1 MGHLPEREVC
11 HMRRHIDF
19 DKIGITDDVMF
30 CTVLSNSEDCREF
43 LQRILGIE
51 IEEIVIVGT
60 QVSMKSNFHAKGVR
74 LDVYAKDKKGNA
86 YDIEMQT
93 TKMRELPLRS
103 RYYHSEMDSYQIAA
117 GEKYGNLKHSIVIFV
132 CTFDLFAKNRSV
144 YTFESI
150 CREDTE
156 IHLQDKRKTIFI
168 NINGSREDVPEELA
182 HLLDYLKT
190 KNPTDGFTER
200 LEQRV
205 LEIRRDTEWRDDY
218 MTLEMKM
225 DEKYEQGLKEGLTKG
240 LQQGIA
246 QGIEQ
251 GIEQG
256 LEQGYDK
263 HLYVQVQKKL
273 EKGKSISQIADEC
286 EESED
291 AICKIISEKE
301 IDR

>member
-11 HMRRHIDF
+11 HMRRYIDF

-51 IEEIVIVGT
+51 IEEIVVVGT

-74 LDVYAKDKKGNA
+74 LDVYAKDKKENA
-86 YDIEMQT
+86 YDIEMQK

-117 GEKYGNLKHSIVIFV
+117 GEKYGNLKYSIVIFV
-132 CTFDLFAKNRSV
+132 CNFDLFAKNRSV

-156 IHLQDKRKTIFI
+156 IYLQDKRKTIFI
-168 NINGSREDVPEELA
+168 NINGSREDVPGELA

-190 KNPTDGFTER
+190 KTPTDGFTER

-205 LEIRRDTEWRDDY
+205 VEIRRDTEWRDGY

-225 DEKYEQGLKEGLTKG
+225 DERYEQGLEEGLAK
-240 LQQGIA
+240 
-246 QGIEQ
+246 

-263 HLYVQVQKKL
+263 RLYDQVHKKL

-291 AICKIISEKE
+291 TICKIIGEE
-301 IDR
+301 GIGQ

>member
-11 HMRRHIDF
+11 YMRRHIDF

-51 IEEIVIVGT
+51 IEEIVVVGT

-117 GEKYGNLKHSIVIFV
+117 GEKYGNLKYSIVIFV
-132 CTFDLFAKNRSV
+132 CNFDLFAKNRSV

-190 KNPTDGFTER
+190 KTPTDGFTER

-205 LEIRRDTEWRDDY
+205 VEIRRDTEWRDGY

-225 DEKYEQGLKEGLTKG
+225 DEKYEQGLEEGLTKG
-240 LQQGIA
+240 I
-246 QGIEQ
+246 
-251 GIEQG
+251 
-256 LEQGYDK
+256 EQGYDER
-263 HLYVQVQKKL
+263 LYDLIRKKL

-291 AICKIISEKE
+291 TIRKIISEE
-301 IDR
+301 SIG

>member
-11 HMRRHIDF
+11 YMRRHIDF

-51 IEEIVIVGT
+51 IEEIVVVGT

-132 CTFDLFAKNRSV
+132 CNFDLFAKNRSV

-150 CREDTE
+150 CCEDTE

-168 NINGSREDVPEELA
+168 NINGSREGVPKELA

-190 KNPTDGFTER
+190 KTPTDGFTER

-205 LEIRRDTEWRDDY
+205 LKIRKDTEWRDDY

-225 DEKYEQGLKEGLTKG
+225 DEKYEQGLKEGITK
-240 LQQGIA
+240 
-246 QGIEQ
+246 GIEQ
-251 GIEQG
+251 GIELGIGQG
-256 LEQGYDK
+256 LR
-263 HLYVQVQKKL
+263 VQIQKKL
-273 EKGKSISQIADEC
+273 NKGKSISQIADEC

-291 AICKIISEKE
+291 TIRKIISEKGISE
-301 IDR
+301 

>member
-11 HMRRHIDF
+11 YMRRHIDF

-30 CTVLSNSEDCREF
+30 CTVLSNSEDYREF

-103 RYYHSEMDSYQIAA
+103 RYYHSEMDSYQIAE

-132 CTFDLFAKNRSV
+132 CNFDLFAKNRSV

>member
-1 MGHLPEREVC
+1 
-11 HMRRHIDF
+11 MRRHIDF

-51 IEEIVIVGT
+51 IEEIVVVGT

-132 CTFDLFAKNRSV
+132 CNFDLFAKNRSV

-150 CREDTE
+150 CREDIE

-190 KNPTDGFTER
+190 KTPTDGFTER

-205 LEIRRDTEWRDDY
+205 LKIRRDTEWRDDY

-225 DEKYEQGLKEGLTKG
+225 DEKYEQGLKEGITK
-240 LQQGIA
+240 
-246 QGIEQ
+246 GIEQ
-251 GIEQG
+251 GIELGIGQG
-256 LEQGYDK
+256 LR
-263 HLYVQVQKKL
+263 VQIQKKL
-273 EKGKSISQIADEC
+273 NKGKSISQIADEC
-286 EESED
+286 EESEEE
-291 AICKIISEKE
+291 IWKIIRENGWNV
-301 IDR
+301 

>member
-51 IEEIVIVGT
+51 IEEIVVVGT

-132 CTFDLFAKNRSV
+132 CNFDLFAKNRSV

-190 KNPTDGFTER
+190 KTPTDGFTER

-205 LEIRRDTEWRDDY
+205 LKIRRDTEWRDDY

-225 DEKYEQGLKEGLTKG
+225 DEKYEQGLKEGITK
-240 LQQGIA
+240 
-246 QGIEQ
+246 GIEQ
-251 GIEQG
+251 GIELGIGQG
-256 LEQGYDK
+256 LR
-263 HLYVQVQKKL
+263 VQIQKKL
-273 EKGKSISQIADEC
+273 NKGKSISQIADEC

-291 AICKIISEKE
+291 TIRKIISEKGISE
-301 IDR
+301 

>member
-51 IEEIVIVGT
+51 IEEIVVVGT

-132 CTFDLFAKNRSV
+132 CNFDLFAKNRSV

-150 CREDTE
+150 CCEDTE

-168 NINGSREDVPEELA
+168 NINGSREGVPKELA

-190 KNPTDGFTER
+190 KTPTDGFTER

-205 LEIRRDTEWRDDY
+205 VKIRRDTEWRDDY

-225 DEKYEQGLKEGLTKG
+225 DEKYEQGLEE
-240 LQQGIA
+240 GIA
-246 QGIEQ
+246 KGIEL
-251 GIEQG
+251 GIGQG
-256 LEQGYDK
+256 LRIQI
-263 HLYVQVQKKL
+263 HKKL

-291 AICKIISEKE
+291 VIWKIVRENGWKV
-301 IDR
+301 

>member
-51 IEEIVIVGT
+51 IEEIVVVGT

-132 CTFDLFAKNRSV
+132 CNFDLFAKNRSV

-190 KNPTDGFTER
+190 KTPTDGFTER

-263 HLYVQVQKKL
+263 HLSVQVQKKL

-301 IDR
+301 MDR

>member
-43 LQRILGIE
+43 LQRILGSE
-51 IEEIVIVGT
+51 IEEIVVVGT

-103 RYYHSEMDSYQIAA
+103 RYYHSEMDSYQIAE

-132 CTFDLFAKNRSV
+132 CNFDLFAKNRSV

-168 NINGSREDVPEELA
+168 NINGSREGVPKELA

-190 KNPTDGFTER
+190 KTPTDGFTER

-225 DEKYEQGLKEGLTKG
+225 DEKYEQGREQGLKEGITK
-240 LQQGIA
+240 
-246 QGIEQ
+246 GIEQ
-251 GIEQG
+251 GIELGIGQG
-256 LEQGYDK
+256 LR
-263 HLYVQVQKKL
+263 VQIQKKL
-273 EKGKSISQIADEC
+273 NKGKSISQIADEC
-286 EESED
+286 EESEEE
-291 AICKIISEKE
+291 IWKIIRENGWNV
-301 IDR
+301 

>member
-1 MGHLPEREVC
+1 M
-11 HMRRHIDF
+11 
-19 DKIGITDDVMF
+19 
-30 CTVLSNSEDCREF
+30 
-43 LQRILGIE
+43 QRI
-51 IEEIVIVGT
+51 
-60 QVSMKSNFHAKGVR
+60 F
-74 LDVYAKDKKGNA
+74 
-86 YDIEMQT
+86 
-93 TKMRELPLRS
+93 
-103 RYYHSEMDSYQIAA
+103 
-117 GEKYGNLKHSIVIFV
+117 
-132 CTFDLFAKNRSV
+132 
-144 YTFESI
+144 
-150 CREDTE
+150 TE
-156 IHLQDKRKTIFI
+156 NHLQDKRKTIFI

-273 EKGKSISQIADEC
+273 EKGKSISKIADEC

>member
-1 MGHLPEREVC
+1 M
-11 HMRRHIDF
+11 
-19 DKIGITDDVMF
+19 
-30 CTVLSNSEDCREF
+30 
-43 LQRILGIE
+43 
-51 IEEIVIVGT
+51 
-60 QVSMKSNFHAKGVR
+60 HA
-74 LDVYAKDKKGNA
+74 
-86 YDIEMQT
+86 
-93 TKMRELPLRS
+93 
-103 RYYHSEMDSYQIAA
+103 
-117 GEKYGNLKHSIVIFV
+117 
-132 CTFDLFAKNRSV
+132 
-144 YTFESI
+144 TFESI

-190 KNPTDGFTER
+190 KTPTDGFTER

-225 DEKYEQGLKEGLTKG
+225 DEKYEQGL
-240 LQQGIA
+240 
-246 QGIEQ
+246 
-251 GIEQG
+251 EQG

-263 HLYVQVQKKL
+263 RLYEQIQKKL

-291 AICKIISEKE
+291 TIRKIISENGYQ
-301 IDR
+301 

>member
-43 LQRILGIE
+43 LKRILGIE
-51 IEEIVIVGT
+51 IEKIVVVGT

-74 LDVYAKDKKGNA
+74 LDVYAKDKKENA

-93 TKMRELPLRS
+93 TKMRELSLRS
-103 RYYHSEMDSYQIAA
+103 RYYHSEMDSYQVAE

-132 CTFDLFAKNRSV
+132 CNFDLFAKNRSV

-168 NINGSREDVPEELA
+168 NINGSREGVPKELA

-190 KNPTDGFTER
+190 KTPTDGFTER

-225 DEKYEQGLKEGLTKG
+225 DEKYEQGREQGLKEGITK
-240 LQQGIA
+240 
-246 QGIEQ
+246 GIEQ

-256 LEQGYDK
+256 IELGIGQG
-263 HLYVQVQKKL
+263 LRVQIQKKL
-273 EKGKSISQIADEC
+273 NKGKSISQIADEC
-286 EESED
+286 EESEEE
-291 AICKIISEKE
+291 IWKIIRENGWNV
-301 IDR
+301 

>member
-1 MGHLPEREVC
+1 
-11 HMRRHIDF
+11 MRRHIDF

-51 IEEIVIVGT
+51 IEEIVVVGT

-117 GEKYGNLKHSIVIFV
+117 GEKYGNLKYSIVIFV
-132 CTFDLFAKNRSV
+132 CDFDIFERNRSI

-150 CREDTE
+150 CCEEPE
-156 IHLQDKRKTIFI
+156 IHLPDKRKTIFI
-168 NINGSREDVPEELA
+168 NINGSRKGIPKELA
-182 HLLDYLKT
+182 NLLDYLRMKT
-190 KNPTDGFTER
+190 PTDGYTER

-205 LEIRRDTEWRDDY
+205 LEIRRDTEWRDNY

-225 DEKYEQGLKEGLTKG
+225 DERY
-240 LQQGIA
+240 
-246 QGIEQ
+246 
-251 GIEQG
+251 
-256 LEQGYDK
+256 EQGYDQR
-263 HLYVQVQKKL
+263 LWDLIQKKL

-286 EESED
+286 EESEETIRRIID
-291 AICKIISEKE
+291 EKGTCKL
-301 IDR
+301 